1 MGLFLR
7 QRLSAAGGRRA
18 GMAILDCFIPG
29 DPVSK
34 GRPRQ
39 NPNGGRSFTPART
52 REAEFKLR
60 EWFFDQLGRD
70 VTPFEGDVG
79 VAVEFFCATKRRT
92 DGDNLLKLVTD
103 SMNKLVIADDSQI
116 LEWFA
121 RVHRG
126 VGSERAGTSILVYEL
141 KESAPV

>member
-1 MGLFLR
+1 
-7 QRLSAAGGRRA
+7 
-18 GMAILDCFIPG
+18 MAILECFIHG
-29 DPVSK
+29 DPIPK

-52 REAEFKLR
+52 RAAEFQLR
-60 EWFFDQLGRD
+60 KEFFDRLGRD
-70 VTPFEGDVG
+70 FVPVDCEVG
-79 VAVEFFCATKRRT
+79 VAVEFFCATRRRT

-103 SMNKLVIADDSQI
+103 SMNKLVIQDDAQI

-126 VGSERAGTSILVYEL
+126 VGAADAGTSILVYEL
-141 KESAPV
+141 GGSAPTSGG

>member
-1 MGLFLR
+1 
-7 QRLSAAGGRRA
+7 
-18 GMAILDCFIPG
+18 MAILDCFIPG
-29 DPVSK
+29 DPIPK

-52 REAEFKLR
+52 RNAEFELR
-60 EWFFDQLGRD
+60 EAFFMHLGRD
-70 VTPFEGDVG
+70 FTPVECEVG
-79 VAVEFFCATKRRT
+79 VAVEFFCATRRRT

-103 SMNKLVIADDSQI
+103 SMNKLVIQDDAQI

-126 VGSERAGTSILVYEL
+126 VGAQQAGTSILVYEL
-141 KESAPV
+141 SGSTPTDGG